1 MKLTHFHNYLLI
13 FVTTLILWACSR
25 PEEPELIRI
34 KNLKVDE
41 FTEEVVDISGAAIL
55 YNPNRFSITVMEID
69 IEVKVNDQA
78 VGKAKQ
84 IGQVQVPARAEF
96 EVPMNASFAPEEVYD
111 NLLSGL
117 INYIMKGEFD
127 VYYKGVIKIKVSG
140 VVFRVPVDHKTKV
153 KI

>member
-1 MKLTHFHNYLLI
+1 MKPTSVNGIGLLMFCLLTLS
-13 FVTTLILWACSR
+13 CSR
-25 PEEPELIRI
+25 PEEPEFIRM
-34 KNLKVDE
+34 KNLTVEE
-41 FTEEVVDISGAAIL
+41 FSEEEVTISGAAIL
-55 YNPNRFSITVMEID
+55 FNPNKFAVTVKEID

-84 IGQVQVPARAEF
+84 IGEVKVPPGAEF

-127 VYYKGVIKIKVSG
+127 VYYKGFIKIKVSAAT
-140 VVFRVPVDHKTKV
+140 FKVPVDHKATV

>member
-1 MKLTHFHNYLLI
+1 M
-13 FVTTLILWACSR
+13 
-25 PEEPELIRI
+25 

-41 FTEEVVDISGAAIL
+41 FTEDLVTISGAAIL
-55 YNPNRFSITVMEID
+55 YNPNSFLITVKEID
-69 IEVKVNDQA
+69 VEVKVNDQA

-84 IGQVQVPARAEF
+84 IGEVRVPPKSEF

-127 VYYKGVIKIKVSG
+127 VYYKGSIRIKVSG
-140 VVFRVPVDHKTKV
+140 VVFKVPVDHKATV